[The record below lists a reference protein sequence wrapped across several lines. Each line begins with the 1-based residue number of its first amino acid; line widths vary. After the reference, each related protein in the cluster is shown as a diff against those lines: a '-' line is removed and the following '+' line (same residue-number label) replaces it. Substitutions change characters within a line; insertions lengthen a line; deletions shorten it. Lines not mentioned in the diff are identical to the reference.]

1 MKFSGQDK
9 EELLELK
16 QLLKEY
22 RVLRTEQLYRWFSTK
37 DRRVVGNMLSYLR
50 RGGQLVSDPSGSLL
64 DRGGGGGLLRAHPEI
79 NVLLAL
85 NEPELKKGLDEKRI
99 AAFWVLA
106 GFAGRVEYH
115 ACGEYPV
122 QLFFFMAGEEY
133 EIVYVPYG
141 NEGMMGALF
150 SQREQKGAHILVIV
164 ETPEQIETLE
174 IPGADWFCTVAA
186 DGTIQRYLQ
195 EESE

>member
-64 DRGGGGGLLRAHPEI
+64 
-79 NVLLAL
+79 AL
-85 NEPELKKGLDEKRI
+85 NEPTSVGAARAVHQLKKGLDEKRI

>member
-1 MKFSGQDK
+1 MNYSGQDK
-9 EELLELK
+9 EELLEIK

-22 RVLRTEQLYRWFSTK
+22 CVLRAQQLYAWFSEK
-37 DRRVVGNMLSYLR
+37 DLRVVGNMLSYLR
-50 RGGQLVSDPSGSLL
+50 RSGQLVSDPSGSLL
-64 DRGGGGGLLRAHPEI
+64 
-79 NVLLAL
+79 AL
-85 NEPELKKGLDEKRI
+85 NQPDLAKGLDKKRI

-141 NEGMMGALF
+141 NEGMMNALF
-150 SQREQKGAHILVIV
+150 SQRERSGAHILVIV

-174 IPGADWFCTVAA
+174 IPGVDWFCTVAA
-186 DGTIQRYLQ
+186 DGTIPR
-195 EESE
+195 